1 MASIR
6 SFADKDYVIG
16 YEIGLR
22 EEGGQLQNLLD
33 FATSPKGL
41 GKGIGMFAAVGDLH
55 KWDNRPMMYV
65 SDSCRIHSG
74 GGPDY
79 QVQYGR
85 LGKWMDSGRS
95 IASILLLRRVATYLI
110 PRCAC

>member
-6 SFADKDYVIG
+6 SFADKDYVLG

-55 KWDNRPMMYV
+55 HWDDKSMRYAESRCTECCKV
-65 SDSCRIHSG
+65 FDS
-74 GGPDY
+74 
-79 QVQYGR
+79 QV
-85 LGKWMDSGRS
+85 
-95 IASILLLRRVATYLI
+95 
-110 PRCAC
+110 

>member
-1 MASIR
+1 MASIH

-22 EEGGQLQNLLD
+22 EESGQLQDLLD

-55 KWDNRPMMYV
+55 HWDDSPMVYV
-65 SDSCRIHSG
+65 SGFRRI
-74 GGPDY
+74 
-79 QVQYGR
+79 
-85 LGKWMDSGRS
+85 
-95 IASILLLRRVATYLI
+95 
-110 PRCAC
+110 

>member
-22 EEGGQLQNLLD
+22 EEGGQLQKLLD

-55 KWDNRPMMYV
+55 HWDDRPMVYV
-65 SDSCRIHSG
+65 SGARRIECHRE
-74 GGPDY
+74 PDF
-79 QVQYGR
+79 QV
-85 LGKWMDSGRS
+85 
-95 IASILLLRRVATYLI
+95 
-110 PRCAC
+110 

>member
-33 FATSPKGL
+33 FATSSKGL

-55 KWDNRPMMYV
+55 RWDDRPMMYV
-65 SDSCRIHSG
+65 SESRRIEWC

-79 QVQYGR
+79 YQVRYGR
-85 LGKWMDSGRS
+85 LGKWMDSG
-95 IASILLLRRVATYLI
+95 
-110 PRCAC
+110 

>member
-22 EEGGQLQNLLD
+22 EGGGQLQNLLD

-55 KWDNRPMMYV
+55 QWDDRPMMYV
-65 SDSCRIHSG
+65 SDSRRIEYCA
-74 GGPDY
+74 GPDY
-79 QVQYGR
+79 
-85 LGKWMDSGRS
+85 
-95 IASILLLRRVATYLI
+95 
-110 PRCAC
+110 

>member
-6 SFADKDYVIG
+6 SFADKDYVVG

-22 EEGGQLQNLLD
+22 EEGGRLQDLLD

-55 KWDNRPMMYV
+55 HWDGQPMMYV
-65 SDSCRIHSG
+65 PDFRRIEF
-74 GGPDY
+74 
-79 QVQYGR
+79 
-85 LGKWMDSGRS
+85 
-95 IASILLLRRVATYLI
+95 
-110 PRCAC
+110 

>member
-16 YEIGLR
+16 YELGVR
-22 EEGGQLQNLLD
+22 EEGGQLQKLLD

-55 KWDNRPMMYV
+55 KWDDKPMMYV
-65 SDSCRIHSG
+65 SDSCRIHFY

-79 QVQYGR
+79 QV
-85 LGKWMDSGRS
+85 
-95 IASILLLRRVATYLI
+95 
-110 PRCAC
+110 

>member
-22 EEGGQLQNLLD
+22 EEGGQLQNLLE

-55 KWDNRPMMYV
+55 QWDNRPMMYV
-65 SDSCRIHSG
+65 RGSRRIEYCAE
-74 GGPDY
+74 PDY
-79 QVQYGR
+79 QV
-85 LGKWMDSGRS
+85 
-95 IASILLLRRVATYLI
+95 
-110 PRCAC
+110 

>member
-6 SFADKDYVIG
+6 SFADKDYVVG

-22 EEGGQLQNLLD
+22 EEGGRLQDLLD

-55 KWDNRPMMYV
+55 HSDGKPMMYV
-65 SDSCRIHSG
+65 SESHRIES
-74 GGPDY
+74 
-79 QVQYGR
+79 
-85 LGKWMDSGRS
+85 
-95 IASILLLRRVATYLI
+95 
-110 PRCAC
+110 